1 MEGQERKKRNSPRG
15 KHPPEGL
22 EALQYAGLQVAESA
36 FFSLR
41 KSQSAL
47 LHVGRGVYNCLLRLD
62 GFNSRNIFSPAS
74 GDWRSEIRV
83 PAWLVSGVSYLSGLW
98 AAPFLLCSHM
108 VKRESEVCSVSLIRM
123 LILP

>member
-47 LHVGRGVYNCLLRLD
+47 LRVGRGVYNCLLRLD
-62 GFNSRNIFSPAS
+62 GFNSRNIFSPALEAGDLRS
-74 GDWRSEIRV
+74 GCQHGW
-83 PAWLVSGVSYLSGLW
+83 
-98 AAPFLLCSHM
+98 FL
-108 VKRESEVCSVSLIRM
+108 E
-123 LILP
+123 